1 MYNVSWRKPVKTY
14 RFKAIRAKQAKSH
27 DVFCFAAEP
36 TDVLAFSEI
45 ERVGRQEDGEL
56 RGFQRH
62 QVAPHIK
69 DIRDYLSRED
79 ALLPNAVIVA
89 FLDNVKVKDLGDG
102 IVDVEIKVPEGT
114 NRPGF
119 VVDGQQRLTA
129 LSGIRKPGFQVFVSA
144 LVCKDYN
151 ELRQQF
157 VLINNTRPLPKA
169 LIYELL
175 PTVEGLPERFT
186 ARKFAARLVDRLN
199 FRRDSVLRGE
209 IRQHTNPKG
218 ILSDTAMQK
227 IVMNSASDGAIRG
240 LIEPGEVDVSAIREL
255 EEEAFQLLNDY
266 FRAVINVFG
275 DQWNG
280 LNPKNSRLRHG
291 AGLVAMGFV
300 MELIYSTE
308 LPGCKTNYD
317 KFVAGLEALKPYTA
331 WTSGTWQLSDVD
343 KRAWNGIQNTPTDID
358 ILVNYLVRTLKRSLR
373 RLSRTAA

>member
-1 MYNVSWRKPVKTY
+1 MKTY
-14 RFKAIRAKQAKSH
+14 NFKAIRAKQADGH

-36 TDVLAFSEI
+36 NDVLAFSEI
-45 ERVGRQEDGEL
+45 DRVGRQDDGEL
-56 RGFQRH
+56 KGFQRH

-69 DIRDYLSRED
+69 EIRDYLARDD

-89 FLDNVKVKDLGDG
+89 FLDNVHVEDLGNG
-102 IVDVEIKVPEGT
+102 IVDVVISVPEGG

-144 LVCKDYN
+144 LICKDYN

-157 VLINNTRPLPKA
+157 VLINNTRPLPKT

-175 PTVEGLPERFT
+175 PNVEGLPQRFT

-218 ILSDTAMQK
+218 VLSDTAMQK
-227 IVMNSASDGAIRG
+227 IVMNSTSDGVVRHLIQQGDAIPDSMQAV
-240 LIEPGEVDVSAIREL
+240 ED
-255 EEEAFQLLNDY
+255 EAFTLFNDY
-266 FRAVINVFG
+266 FRAIKTVFG
-275 DQWNG
+275 SEWEG
-280 LNPKNSRLRHG
+280 MNPKTSRLRHG

-300 MELIYSTE
+300 MEQLYSSDLQSCSTAF
-308 LPGCKTNYD
+308 D
-317 KFVAGLEALKPYTA
+317 KFVFGLEILKPYTA
-331 WTSGTWQLSDVD
+331 WTGGSWQLGDVL
-343 KRAWNGIQNTPTDID
+343 RTPWNGIQNTPSDIN
-358 ILVNYLVRTLKRSLR
+358 LLTSYLIRSLKHGLR
-373 RLSRTAA
+373 HPPQIAA

>member
-1 MYNVSWRKPVKTY
+1 VKTY
-14 RFKAIRAKQAKSH
+14 RFKAIRATQAKGH

-36 TDVLAFSEI
+36 ADVLAFSEI
-45 ERVGRQEDGEL
+45 ERVGRKEDGEL

-89 FLDNVKVKDLGDG
+89 FLDNVKVKNIGDG
-102 IVDVEIKVPEGT
+102 IVEVEIKVAEGT

-129 LSGIRKPGFQVFVSA
+129 LSGVRKPGFQVFVSA

-157 VLINNTRPLPKA
+157 VLINNTRPLPKT

-186 ARKFAARLVDRLN
+186 ARKFAARIVDRLN

-240 LIEPGEVDVSAIREL
+240 LIQPGEIDPSAVADL
-255 EEEAFQLLNDY
+255 EEVAFNLLNGY
-266 FRAVINVFG
+266 FRAVIEVYGNE
-275 DQWNG
+275 WNG

-300 MELIYSTE
+300 MELLYSTE
-308 LPGCKTNYD
+308 LPGCKTSYD
-317 KFVAGLEALKPYTA
+317 KFVVGLEALKPHTA
-331 WTSGTWQLSDVD
+331 WTTGNWQLNEIDS
-343 KRAWNGIQNTPTDID
+343 RPWNGIQNTPSDID
-358 ILVNYLVRTLKRSLR
+358 LLANYLVRSLKRGLR

>member
-1 MYNVSWRKPVKTY
+1 MKTFQ
-14 RFKAIRAKQAKSH
+14 FKAIRAQQAAGH

-36 TDVLAFSEI
+36 ADVLGFSEI
-45 ERVGRQEDGEL
+45 DRVGRQDNGEL
-56 RGFQRH
+56 KGFQRH

-69 DIRDYLSRED
+69 EIRDYLTRED

-89 FLDNVKVKDLGDG
+89 FLDNVEVRDLGNG
-102 IVDVEIKVPEGT
+102 IVDVTISVPEGQP
-114 NRPGF
+114 RPGF

-129 LSGIRKPGFQVFVSA
+129 LSGIRKAGFQVFVSA

-199 FRRDSVLRGE
+199 FREDSVLQGE

-218 ILSDTAMQK
+218 VLSDTAMQK
-227 IVMNSASDGAIRG
+227 IVMNSASDGAVRR
-240 LIEPGEVDVSAIREL
+240 LIEQCGATPEGLVAL
-255 EEEAFQLLNDY
+255 EEDAFQLFNEY
-266 FRAVINVFG
+266 FRAIKHVFG
-275 DQWNG
+275 AEWDG
-280 LNPKNSRLRHG
+280 MNPKTSRLRHG

-300 MELIYSTE
+300 MEQLCSAE
-308 LPGCKTNYD
+308 LANCTTTYD
-317 KFVAGLEALKPYTA
+317 KFVLGLEALRPHTA
-331 WTSGTWQLSDVD
+331 WTRGSWQFSDELVTS
-343 KRAWNGIQNTPTDID
+343 WNGVQNTPTDINVLTD
-358 ILVNYLVRTLKRSLR
+358 YLVRTLKRSLR
-373 RLSRTAA
+373 RLEKAAA

>member
-1 MYNVSWRKPVKTY
+1 MKTFQ
-14 RFKAIRAKQAKSH
+14 FKAIRAKQAEGS

-36 TDVLAFSEI
+36 ADVLGFSEI
-45 ERVGRQEDGEL
+45 DRVGRQDNGEL
-56 RGFQRH
+56 KGFQRH

-69 DIRDYLSRED
+69 EIRDYLGRED

-89 FLDNVKVKDLGDG
+89 FLDNVVVRDLGNG
-102 IVDVEIKVPEGT
+102 IADITISVPEGQ

-199 FRRDSVLRGE
+199 FRKDSVLQGE

-218 ILSDTAMQK
+218 LLSDTAMQK
-227 IVMNSASDGAIRG
+227 MVMNSASHGAVRRLMQECSPTPEG
-240 LIEPGEVDVSAIREL
+240 LMAF
-255 EEEAFQLLNDY
+255 EENAFKLFNDY
-266 FRAVINVFG
+266 FRAIKHVFG
-275 DQWNG
+275 AEWEG
-280 LNPKNSRLRHG
+280 MNPKTSRLRHG
-291 AGLVAMGFV
+291 AGLIAMGFV
-300 MELIYSTE
+300 MEE
-308 LPGCKTNYD
+308 LCSADLTNCASDYD
-317 KFVAGLEALKPYTA
+317 KFVVGLEALKPHTA
-331 WTSGTWQLSDVD
+331 WTRGTWQLNDVL
-343 KRAWNGIQNTPTDID
+343 RTPWNGIQNTPTDIYLPFSF
-358 ILVNYLVRTLKRSLR
+358 ILYGLLHKLY
-373 RLSRTAA
+373 